1 MKLFSCLILFS
12 LSISLGAH
20 EKKNEIFGR
29 FEYGFLA
36 TLIHKSKWGE
46 TGTEFNYTKNGGQD
60 VLFPNWRVEAG
71 WTFSKKH
78 KLSFLYQPIFIQ
90 TEVILSEELTV
101 DNVIFPKNTN
111 LSTTYNFPFYRASYW
126 YLLSHSQFFDF
137 WLGGGLQI
145 RNADIR
151 FKDLNSK
158 NAFRTANIGPV
169 PLINLAST
177 FRTNSA
183 FSFYMAATGFWAP
196 IKYLNGGSTD
206 INGWIYEFEF
216 VPTYEIRKGFSAFA
230 NLRFL
235 GGGAIG
241 TSKTER
247 SSGGKY
253 SRDELLTMSITMG
266 LQKSY

>member
-1 MKLFSCLILFS
+1 MRLIACLLLLS
-12 LSISLGAH
+12 LHLNLRAE
-20 EKKNEIFGR
+20 EKKNKVFGR

-36 TLIHKSKWGE
+36 VLMHKSKWGKD
-46 TGTEFNYTKNGGQD
+46 GIEFNYPKSGGQD

-71 WTFSKKH
+71 WVFSKKH

-90 TEVILSEELTV
+90 SEVVLTEDLKV
-101 DNVIFPKNTN
+101 DNTTFQKGTS
-111 LSTTYNFPFYRASYW
+111 LSATYNFPFYRASYW
-126 YLLSHSQFFDF
+126 YLLSHSESFDL

-158 NAFRTANIGPV
+158 EAFRSANIGPV

-177 FRTNSA
+177 FRTKSA

-216 VPTYEIRKGFSAFA
+216 VPTYEIGRGFSAFG
-230 NLRFL
+230 NFRLL

-247 SSGGKY
+247 ASGGKY
-253 SRDELLTMSITMG
+253 SSDKLLTMSVTLG
-266 LQKSY
+266 LQKTY